1 MTHFDTMAT
10 QWDTDPKRMERSY
23 AAFEQI
29 RKWVHFTPAM
39 QCLESGCGTGVVS
52 SLIAPF
58 VGHIDLYD
66 LSQGMIEVATEKI
79 EKSGIPNM
87 SPHLGDICTDP
98 VIKSKQFD
106 LIYMVMA
113 LHHVADIEGYLTCV
127 HSMMN
132 KGGHFCI
139 ADLVEEDGSFHGHL
153 DNFDGHNGFDTEKL
167 AAIMRKAGFSSVKSE
182 LYYTITKK
190 TGTGEE
196 RSYPLFMMV
205 GSR

>member
-1 MTHFDTMAT
+1 MTHFDMMAG
-10 QWDTDPKRMERSY
+10 QWDADPKRMERSQ

-29 RKWVHFTPAM
+29 GKWVSFTPAM
-39 QCLESGCGTGVVS
+39 QCLEAGCGTGVVS

-66 LSQGMIEVATEKI
+66 LSQGMIDVVTEKI
-79 EKSGIPNM
+79 AKSGITNM

-98 VIKSKQFD
+98 AIKGKQFD
-106 LIYMVMA
+106 LVYMIMA
-113 LHHVADIEGYLTCV
+113 LHHIADIKSYLGCV
-127 HSMMN
+127 HGILN
-132 KGGHFCI
+132 QGGHFCV

-167 AAIMRKAGFSSVKSE
+167 AAIMRKTGFSSIKSE
-182 LYYTITKK
+182 LYYIITKK

-196 RSYPLFMMV
+196 RSYPLFMMIA
-205 GSR
+205 SK